1 MTKTLHLSNVS
12 RIGFVSVAALF
23 ALFFVSSGAPKA
35 HAAITSQLE
44 RGSNASDVTQLQQFL
59 ATNSFI
65 YPAGI
70 VSGHFGPLT
79 EAAVV
84 QFQVAYGIPQ
94 VGRVGPV
101 TMAKINDIMSS
112 GFGLD
117 VSAPASTNGSVQ
129 TSKNGATIN
138 WTTNELA
145 RGQVYYDT
153 APIRSD
159 ESTAHAQQAYVSGT
173 SAPNNTDVRN
183 TQSVS
188 IQGLQPNT
196 LYYYLT
202 RAVDN
207 SGNVSLVLGNTFT
220 TNQ

>member
-1 MTKTLHLSNVS
+1 MTKKINVS
-12 RIGFVSVAALF
+12 KISFVSVGTLLALVLILS
-23 ALFFVSSGAPKA
+23 ATTQKA
-35 HAAITSQLE
+35 HAAITSQLDL
-44 RGSNASDVTQLQQFL
+44 GSTVSDVAELQQFL

-70 VSGHFGPLT
+70 VSGYFGPLT
-79 EAAVV
+79 QAAVV

-94 VGRVGPV
+94 VGRVGPM
-101 TMAKINDIMSS
+101 TMAKINSIMSS

-117 VSAPASTNGSVQ
+117 ISAPIKANASVQ
-129 TSKNGATIN
+129 ANRTDATIG

-153 APIRSD
+153 LPIRSD
-159 ESTAHAQQAYVSGT
+159 EATGHAQQAYVSGVF
-173 SAPNNTDVRN
+173 APNNTN
-183 TQSVS
+183 TQNSQSVT

-202 RAVDN
+202 RAIDN
-207 SGNVSLVLGNTFT
+207 SGNLSMSVQNTFR
-220 TNQ
+220 TN